1 MKFTFY
7 EALYLVAVVA
17 IAFGVRWASRKLNPV
32 EQKTGLNGGDAAS
45 NPDSTPKQTESK
57 NNQLNKPKGGTK

>member
-7 EALYLVAVVA
+7 EALYLIAVVA

-32 EQKTGLNGGDAAS
+32 EKKTGQMNGDAAS
-45 NPDSTPKQTESK
+45 NPDSTLKQTEPK
-57 NNQLNKPKGGTK
+57 NNQLNKSKGGTK